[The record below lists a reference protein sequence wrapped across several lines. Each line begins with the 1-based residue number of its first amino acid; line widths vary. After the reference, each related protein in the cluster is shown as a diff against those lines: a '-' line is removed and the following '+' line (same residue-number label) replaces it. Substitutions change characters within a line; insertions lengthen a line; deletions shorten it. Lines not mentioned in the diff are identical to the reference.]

1 MKSSHISR
9 ASYQERFPCSVLNSS
24 LNTFKYPSKSCITPH
39 HQPTTTRHPRTT
51 TTTNGIQIQNST
63 LFPHPFPLHSH
74 PPCRNSWN
82 LHSSATPS
90 WHNQHFLHLQAQM
103 APFIHPTN
111 HFLWRGP
118 FFAPSVLVPFGHGRF
133 RSSAN
138 WVWAW
143 VLKKLAWCY
152 LN

>member
-1 MKSSHISR
+1 MSSSAPQFSQSNSVFLSSLSLSQQRILVMKSSHISR

-39 HQPTTTRHPRTT
+39 HQPTTTTT

-90 WHNQHFLHLQAQM
+90 WHNQHFLLLKAQM

-111 HFLWRGP
+111 HFL
-118 FFAPSVLVPFGHGRF
+118 
-133 RSSAN
+133 
-138 WVWAW
+138 
-143 VLKKLAWCY
+143 
-152 LN
+152 